1 MKKRFAAALL
11 VLALALSLCACTPS
25 KGEDINKFDAMTYVD
40 GLIKENYLGIFEP
53 DYLELVGIT
62 GEEAQST
69 YEYGLH
75 MDAEY
80 FIYLY
85 GIEYPTEELEEEIE
99 ELYKE
104 IYSHAKYEVVS
115 AARQDDGSY
124 SVKVEVEPINIVKLV
139 ETDFDKATKDF
150 HEKYTTEVLN
160 NMTDAQYRRVDAEW
174 ADLIVKL
181 YRDHLA
187 ETGNHSAR
195 TIVVQLELDDDGY
208 YTINSDDFARL
219 DDAIVNYSGAGED
232 V

>member
-1 MKKRFAAALL
+1 MKKRLSALL
-11 VLALALSLCACTPS
+11 LALILIISLSACTKS
-25 KGEDINKFDAMTYVD
+25 KGDDINKFDAMTYVD

-62 GEEAQST
+62 EEEAQAT

-104 IYSHAKYEVVS
+104 IYSYAKYQVVS

-150 HEKYTTEVLN
+150 HEKYTTDVLN
-160 NMTDAQYRRVDAEW
+160 KMTDAQYQRVDAEW
-174 ADLIVKL
+174 AQLMLQI

-187 ETGNHSAR
+187 EVGNHSAR

-208 YTINSDDFARL
+208 YSINSDDFARL